1 MAGWAA
7 PGTENLV
14 KVLVSEEKIEKGL
27 QIINNARGNE

>member
-14 KVLVSEEKIEKGL
+14 KVLVSEEKIEKAS
-27 QIINNARGNE
+27 QIIKEARGNE